1 MNVKALKLR
10 LLFSFGDVFHLT
22 LAFLLAY
29 RITFFSLDI
38 SDKYLFLLVI
48 VNLSWLLLGF
58 FFGLF
63 DYERASRFELVL
75 SNLLK
80 AVIVHALITSTLL
93 FSLKT
98 NSFSYDHLYYT
109 FGLSYLILF
118 VWRIFSVF
126 FIKKYRRLGYNYK
139 EIVIVGAAEKST
151 QLAQFFLNNEHG
163 YKLQAFFY
171 SKSSNKKLSCPC
183 FHIDELEEFC
193 KNNRVEEIYY
203 SDSIYDET
211 LLMSIIKFCDDN
223 MIRLKIRLIF
233 PVLNNEKLILI
244 YTVLFL
250 LSHYEMSHCKMN
262 LTDLLKGYSTSF
274 SLCL

>member
-139 EIVIVGAAEKST
+139 EIV
-151 QLAQFFLNNEHG
+151 
-163 YKLQAFFY
+163 
-171 SKSSNKKLSCPC
+171 
-183 FHIDELEEFC
+183 
-193 KNNRVEEIYY
+193 
-203 SDSIYDET
+203 
-211 LLMSIIKFCDDN
+211 
-223 MIRLKIRLIF
+223 
-233 PVLNNEKLILI
+233 
-244 YTVLFL
+244 
-250 LSHYEMSHCKMN
+250 HCW
-262 LTDLLKGYSTSF
+262 
-274 SLCL
+274 CC